1 MIMPGKTP
9 ASHRWTEATSSDES
23 AIIALMRDFYEED
36 KITFRPDA
44 VGEGVRA
51 LLANPAAGRLF
62 LLRRAADAG
71 CANAD
76 AGRGD
81 AATEPPLG
89 HLALTFCFSME
100 FHGRFVLLD
109 ELYIAPPARGAGLA
123 NAALRFAA
131 DWARGQGARAI
142 RLEVNAHNA
151 RARALYTKHGFADD
165 HRDLFTRWLV

>member
-1 MIMPGKTP
+1 MPGKTP
-9 ASHRWTEATSSDES
+9 ASHRWTEATSSDEP

-62 LLRRAADAG
+62 LLRRAAA
-71 CANAD
+71 A
-76 AGRGD
+76 AGRED

-123 NAALRFAA
+123 NDALRFAA
-131 DWARGQGARAI
+131 DWARSQGARAI

-151 RARALYTKHGFADD
+151 RARSLYTKHGFTDD
-165 HRDLFTRWLV
+165 RRDLFTRWLV